1 MKKILTLI
9 VASMLALS
17 SQSFAKDF
25 GDYFVD
31 FELRG
36 TQDSWSAAGTNEN
49 GTRFMGSAEL
59 NFGYKINDSFSIELE
74 NTVNEWQ
81 DNNATLF
88 YSHTISLKYETSGFD
103 FSVGGSVEDTDKD
116 APSDGNQQS
125 SYANYEIGY
134 TIPQGYRFSYEF
146 MDELSDGS
154 INSSRTDRYVD
165 EIHVFEI
172 EKTFDDPTGFGKDF
186 EVTAFYMDAEGLRET
201 YSIDVDYNLTDN
213 YGVGFRA
220 GENDGKGIFANNA
233 GQNRDFAA
241 VSVFFKY

>member
-1 MKKILTLI
+1 MKKILTFI
-9 VASMLALS
+9 AAAIFAMS
-17 SQSFAKDF
+17 SSSLAKDF
-25 GDYFVD
+25 GNYYADL
-31 FELRG
+31 EIRG

-59 NFGYKINDSFSIELE
+59 TLGYNINDNLTIQLENVAYEAEDSNHTLIYEHELALKYKIQNL
-74 NTVNEWQ
+74 
-81 DNNATLF
+81 
-88 YSHTISLKYETSGFD
+88 D
-103 FSVGGSVEDTDKD
+103 FVVAGAAMDTDND
-116 APSDGNQQS
+116 TPSDGNQQA

-146 MDELSDGS
+146 QDELSDGS
-154 INSSRTDRYVD
+154 VRSSGERYVD
-165 EIHVFEI
+165 EVHLFEI
-172 EKTFDDPTGFGKDF
+172 EKTFDDPTGFGKNF
-186 EVTAFYMDAEGLRET
+186 ETTLLYMDAEGLRET

-220 GENDGKGIFANNA
+220 GENDGKGIFASND

>member
-25 GDYFVD
+25 GNYYVD
-31 FELRG
+31 LEIRG

-59 NFGYKINDSFSIELE
+59 TLGYNINDNLTVQLE
-74 NTVNEWQ
+74 NIAYEAE
-81 DNNATLF
+81 DDIHTLV
-88 YSHTISLKYETSGFD
+88 YEHELALKYKMQAFD
-103 FSVGGSVEDTDKD
+103 FVVAGAVSDTDED
-116 APSDGNQQS
+116 RHSDGNQQA

-146 MDELSDGS
+146 QDELSDGS
-154 INSSRTDRYVD
+154 VNSSNQRYVD
-165 EIHVFEI
+165 EIHLFEI
-172 EKTFDDPTGFGKDF
+172 EKTFDDPTGFGKNF
-186 EVTAFYMDAEGLRET
+186 ETTLLYMDAEGLRET

-220 GENDGKGIFANNA
+220 GENDGQGPFVNNA
-233 GQNRDFAA
+233 SQNRDFAA

>member
-1 MKKILTLI
+1 MKKILTFI
-9 VASMLALS
+9 AAAIFAMS
-17 SQSFAKDF
+17 SSSLAKDF
-25 GDYFVD
+25 GNYYADL
-31 FELRG
+31 EIRG

-59 NFGYKINDSFSIELE
+59 TLGYDINDNLTVQLENVAYEAEDENHTLIYEHELALKYKIQNL
-74 NTVNEWQ
+74 
-81 DNNATLF
+81 
-88 YSHTISLKYETSGFD
+88 D
-103 FSVGGSVEDTDKD
+103 FVVAGAVMDTDND
-116 APSDGNQQS
+116 TPSDGNQQA

-146 MDELSDGS
+146 QDELSDGS
-154 INSSRTDRYVD
+154 VNSSNQRYVD

-172 EKTFDDPTGFGKDF
+172 EKTFDDPTGFGKNF
-186 EVTAFYMDAEGLRET
+186 ETTLLYMDAEGLRET

-220 GENDGKGIFANNA
+220 GENDGQGPFANNA

>member
-25 GDYFVD
+25 GNYYADL
-31 FELRG
+31 EIRG

-59 NFGYKINDSFSIELE
+59 NFGYKINDSFSIELD
-74 NTVNEWQ
+74 NTVNEW
-81 DNNATLF
+81 DDDNATLF
-88 YSHTISLKYETSGFD
+88 YVHELRLKYETSGFD
-103 FSVGGSVEDTDKD
+103 FNVGGSVEDTDKD
-116 APSDGNQQS
+116 EPTDGNQQG
-125 SYANYEIGY
+125 SYANYKIGY

-146 MDELSDGS
+146 QDELSDGS
-154 INSSRTDRYVD
+154 VTSSNQRYVD
-165 EIHVFEI
+165 EIHLFEI
-172 EKTFDDPTGFGKDF
+172 EKTFDDPTGFGKNF
-186 EVTAFYMDAEGLRET
+186 ETTLLYMDAEGLRET

-220 GENDGKGIFANNA
+220 GENDGQGPFVNNA